1 MSTHLLKPEGP
12 FPPAG
17 LLRRLAAISYDLLL
31 CLAVQI
37 VTAFIYKLIWMAFVG
52 EARLRE
58 LTESGAM
65 DGDPVLSSLLL
76 LVTFAFFAKF
86 WTHAGQTLGMQ
97 AWGVRVQNADGSAI
111 SLTQALLRF
120 MVAIASGL
128 CLGAG
133 FVWALYDK
141 QGRTWHDIY
150 SNSQLVR
157 LPKRTAG

>member
-1 MSTHLLKPEGP
+1 MSTRLLKPEGP
-12 FPPAG
+12 FPTAS
-17 LLRRLAAISYDLLL
+17 LVRRVAAISYDLLL

-52 EARLRE
+52 QARLRE

-120 MVAIASGL
+120 MVAIVSGL

-133 FVWALYDK
+133 FLWALYDK

-157 LPKRTAG
+157 LPKRVAA